1 MAEAKICGI
10 NTREALTAA
19 LDGGADY
26 VGFVFFGPSP
36 RHLDIAAARS
46 LAERARGNARIVALT
61 VDAGDA
67 VLDEIAN
74 EIAPDFLQ
82 LHGSESPERVA
93 EVKEKFGRKLMYM
106 GTLTTE
112 RFKIQRKGILGSRL
126 SGHIQSV
133 GDHCIISILD
143 ANHDAPFQ
151 ALLLNL
157 IYVIPGLIILWTF
170 LGFKSLTGAMIAT
183 AVTIIVAGLFAW
195 RLIMEKRFISRRN
208 DEEVAILVKFLE
220 SSFTISYR
228 EIDPMS
234 HTSMPY
240 SP

>member
-1 MAEAKICGI
+1 MKFRYEIEVQG
-10 NTREALTAA
+10 TASEVYDKLEKA
-19 LDGGADY
+19 I
-26 VGFVFFGPSP
+26 VSP
-36 RHLDIAAARS
+36 KS
-46 LAERARGNARIVALT
+46 
-61 VDAGDA
+61 
-67 VLDEIAN
+67 
-74 EIAPDFLQ
+74 
-82 LHGSESPERVA
+82 
-93 EVKEKFGRKLMYM
+93 KEKFGRKLMYM

-151 ALLLNL
+151 ALLINL